1 MKITTERLPKS
12 LVALNVEL
20 EPQQVQKGLERAARK
35 LSQQY
40 RIPGFRPG
48 KAPRQIVENYFGRDR
63 LLEEATEDLI
73 QKTFPEAL
81 KQEELAPV
89 GRPTLESVEH
99 EPFRYRVTVPVEPTI
114 SLPEYAAYRLPYEP
128 EAVTDESVQKLLDA
142 QREQHVV
149 LKELDD
155 PRPAQPG
162 DMLTVTISSD
172 LDEDEDDGPDDE
184 DGELE
189 GEQLA
194 ELEDEEDEDDE
205 DEDDEDEDDADA
217 AELDALE
224 DDEEEDEDDEIEDE
238 SEATERQ
245 LPLVEGRVDPE
256 FYEALIGAGAGDSVT
271 VVKSYGEDEED
282 EELRGKTVTYTIDV
296 KNVQE
301 RELPDWD
308 ELPTLSEFEGDF
320 DALRENARNRLERAS
335 SDKARRELVDSFLG
349 RLEAETSFDL
359 PEAMIEERAHELF
372 HQQVAEYQRYGLDE
386 ESYLKAVG
394 KTHEEAVAE
403 YAEQAE
409 RDVRRSMV
417 LRELVQYEN
426 VRVSDSDISAEG
438 ERFTEDFPLERRD
451 EVRRMLGQANM
462 QQMLASAVLD
472 RKLNDQIVA
481 LATGNADAMASSSV
495 EAAEVDPSTLPQ
507 PVDEATALAPVV
519 DSEAST
525 SLPDRP
531 EEPTAL
537 PYEPE
542 VPVDEGPTVLPD
554 VADGGVTR
562 NDVFEDAGAEPAAGT
577 DRESVEQAAVGGAE
591 DLTSEGLPALPGRP
605 EPEN

>member
-12 LVALNVEL
+12 LVALDIEL

-99 EPFRYRVTVPVEPTI
+99 EPFRYRVTVPVEPEI
-114 SLPEYAAYRLPYEP
+114 ALPEYSAYRLPYEP

-155 PRPAQPG
+155 PRPAQDG

-172 LDEDEDDGPDDE
+172 LEEQEADDEDEDELSPIAEDEDDESDEDEDEDDQEEVEDDDE
-184 DGELE
+184 LEKLDQLE
-189 GEQLA
+189 G
-194 ELEDEEDEDDE
+194 DDDE
-205 DEDDEDEDDADA
+205 LD
-217 AELDALE
+217 ELDATD
-224 DDEEEDEDDEIEDE
+224 DDELDEN
-238 SEATERQ
+238 EATERQ
-245 LPLVEGRVDPE
+245 MPLVEGRVDPE
-256 FYEALIGAGAGDSVT
+256 FYAALLGASAGDSVT
-271 VVKSYGEDEED
+271 VVKTYGEDEED

-308 ELPTLSEFEGDF
+308 ELPTLAEFEGDF
-320 DALRENARNRLERAS
+320 DALRDNARNRLERAS

-349 RLEAETSFDL
+349 QLEGDTSFDL

-372 HQQVAEYQRYGLDE
+372 HQQVAEYQRYGINE

-394 KTHEEAVAE
+394 KTHEEAVAD

-417 LRELVQYEN
+417 LRELVRHEN
-426 VRVSDSDISAEG
+426 IQVSDADIGAEG
-438 ERFTEDFPLERRD
+438 ERFTLDFPLERRD
-451 EVRRMLGQANM
+451 EVKRMLEQANM

-472 RKLNDQIVA
+472 RKLNDRIVA
-481 LATGNADAMASSSV
+481 LATGAAG
-495 EAAEVDPSTLPQ
+495 EAAPSDETSGAEQSAQPEQPADDGTMPEFGVD
-507 PVDEATALAPVV
+507 A
-519 DSEAST
+519 
-525 SLPDRP
+525 
-531 EEPTAL
+531 
-537 PYEPE
+537 EPE
-542 VPVDEGPTVLPD
+542 TADDTQPAVLPD
-554 VADGGVTR
+554 IADGGVTR
-562 NDVFEDAGAEPAAGT
+562 NDLFEDAGSELPAES
-577 DRESVEQAAVGGAE
+577 DRESVEQAAVGGADE
-591 DLTSEGLPALPGRP
+591 QTG
-605 EPEN
+605 EPEK